1 MKNIVSIKKKYQG
14 GDLEKL
20 EFVGL
25 MNEKFKVLTDFHENI
40 SKTPIQEITI
50 SKNGVVFSIN
60 VLEKFLKFYMD
71 PQDIRETPK
80 EVFNFNNYELDE
92 ISFLTKLI
100 KDCKVIFDIGSNIG
114 WYSIYLDK
122 FNGVE
127 KIHSF
132 EPIPANFKKLNSNL
146 ELNNTTKVLANNY
159 GLSDSNEFLEM
170 YYNSS
175 LTGATSIK
183 QNIDICNELI
193 QCQFKKMDDYV
204 LENNVNNIDFIKI
217 DIEGAELLALKG
229 GLYSI
234 KKFLPILFLELLR
247 KWSANF
253 NYHPNDVINLL
264 RDLGYSCYSIG
275 KTLIKIH
282 SITDD
287 TLATNF
293 YFFHDSKHKEVLK
306 SFYN

>member
-40 SKTPIQEITI
+40 SKTPIQDITI

-100 KDCKVIFDIGSNIG
+100 KDCQVIFDIGSNIG

-146 ELNNTTKVLANNY
+146 ELNNTTKVLANNF
-159 GLSDSNEFLEM
+159 GLSDSNEFLGM

-183 QNIDICNELI
+183 QNIDICDELI

-204 LENNVNNIDFIKI
+204 LENNVNKIDFIKI

-234 KKFLPILFLELLR
+234 QKFLPILFLELLR

-264 RDLGYSCYSIG
+264 KDLGYSCYSVG
-275 KTLIKIH
+275 KTLIKID
-282 SITDD
+282 SITDE

-293 YFFHDSKHKEVLK
+293 YFFHDSKHKEALK